1 MTKHRKTRRSQK
13 GGDWLSPST
22 WFGSSDPYAPKKSLW
37 ESVTGATSDTTSS
50 VTQGASNLA
59 NQAEGLLGSAASGI
73 TSGVGNAWESTKSM
87 MSTDVDLT
95 GSTAPMNSSS
105 YTAPMSTA
113 PMSTA
118 PMSTATAPMS
128 NNNSMNSYQNPE
140 QDQQMSS
147 YGGKRR
153 RRTMTKSKIMK
164 GGKDGLGLTYYASPV
179 SGIKVAQP
187 TSWQYY
193 ANGTN
198 QYSVKGGSKKR
209 RKGRKSRKSRKTNR
223 K

>member
-37 ESVTGATSDTTSS
+37 ESETGATSDTTSS

-87 MSTDVDLT
+87 LSTDVDLT
-95 GSTAPMNSSS
+95 GSTAPMSTEPMNSSS
-105 YTAPMSTA
+105 YTAPMT
-113 PMSTA
+113 
-118 PMSTATAPMS
+118 
-128 NNNSMNSYQNPE
+128 NSMNSYQTPQQE
-140 QDQQMSS
+140 QQMSS

-153 RRTMTKSKIMK
+153 RRSMTKSKIMK

>member
-87 MSTDVDLT
+87 LSTDVDLT
-95 GSTAPMNSSS
+95 GSTAPMTNSSYTAPMNSSATAPMNSSS
-105 YTAPMSTA
+105 YTAPMT
-113 PMSTA
+113 
-118 PMSTATAPMS
+118 
-128 NNNSMNSYQNPE
+128 NSMNSYQNPQQE
-140 QDQQMSS
+140 QEMSS

-153 RRTMTKSKIMK
+153 RRSMTKSKIMR
-164 GGKDGLGLTYYASPV
+164 GGKGGLGLTYYASPV

-209 RKGRKSRKSRKTNR
+209 RKGRKSRKSRKSNR

>member
-37 ESVTGATSDTTSS
+37 ETMTGATSDTTSS

-73 TSGVGNAWESTKSM
+73 TSSVGNAWESTKSM
-87 MSTDVDLT
+87 LSTDVDLT

-105 YTAPMSTA
+105 YTAPMTNSSTA
-113 PMSTA
+113 PMT
-118 PMSTATAPMS
+118 
-128 NNNSMNSYQNPE
+128 NSMNSYQNPQQE
-140 QDQQMSS
+140 QQMSS

-153 RRTMTKSKIMK
+153 RRTMPKSKIMK

-209 RKGRKSRKSRKTNR
+209 RKGKKSRKSRKSNR

>member
-22 WFGSSDPYAPKKSLW
+22 WFGSSDPYAPKKSIW
-37 ESVTGATSDTTSS
+37 DSMTGATSSATSS

-113 PMSTA
+113 PMS
-118 PMSTATAPMS
+118 TAPMS

>member
-22 WFGSSDPYAPKKSLW
+22 WFGSSDPYAPKKSIW
-37 ESVTGATSDTTSS
+37 DSMTGATSSATSS

-73 TSGVGNAWESTKSM
+73 TSGVGNAWESTKNM

-95 GSTAPMNSSS
+95 GSTAPMSTAPMS
-105 YTAPMSTA
+105 TAPMSTA

-118 PMSTATAPMS
+118 PMSTATAPMT
-128 NNNSMNSYQNPE
+128 NSMNSYQNPQQE
-140 QDQQMSS
+140 QQMSS

-153 RRTMTKSKIMK
+153 RRSMTKSKIMK
-164 GGKDGLGLTYYASPV
+164 GGKGGLGLTYYASPV

>member
-22 WFGSSDPYAPKKSLW
+22 WFGSSDPYAPKKSIW
-37 ESVTGATSDTTSS
+37 DSMTGATSSATSS

-118 PMSTATAPMS
+118 PMSTAPMS

-153 RRTMTKSKIMK
+153 RRSMTKSKIMK
-164 GGKDGLGLTYYASPV
+164 GGKGGLGLTYYASPV

>member
-22 WFGSSDPYAPKKSLW
+22 WFGSSDPYAPKKSLI
-37 ESVTGATSDTTSS
+37 TDATSS

-73 TSGVGNAWESTKSM
+73 TSGFGNAWESTKNL
-87 MSTDVDLT
+87 MSSDVDLT
-95 GSTAPMNSSS
+95 GTTGTTGSMSSTGSTGSMS
-105 YTAPMSTA
+105 YSTGTTGSMS
-113 PMSTA
+113 PGS
-118 PMSTATAPMS
+118 
-128 NNNSMNSYQNPE
+128 NSMNSYQTPNPP
-140 QDQQMSS
+140 QAQQMSA

-153 RRTMTKSKIMK
+153 RKSMNKSKRMK
-164 GGKDGLGLTYYASPV
+164 GGNGRLGLTYYASPV
-179 SGIKVAQP
+179 SGLKVAEP

-198 QYSVKGGSKKR
+198 QYSVKGGSKR
-209 RKGRKSRKSRKTNR
+209 RRNQKSKKSRKSRKSNR

>member
-22 WFGSSDPYAPKKSLW
+22 WFGSSDPYAPKKSIW
-37 ESVTGATSDTTSS
+37 DSMTGATSSATSS

-73 TSGVGNAWESTKSM
+73 TSGVGNAWESTKNM

-118 PMSTATAPMS
+118 TAPMT
-128 NNNSMNSYQNPE
+128 NSMNSYQNPQQE
-140 QDQQMSS
+140 QQMSS

-153 RRTMTKSKIMK
+153 RRSMTKSKIMK
-164 GGKDGLGLTYYASPV
+164 GGKGGLGLTYYASPV